1 MKHCQPKGV
10 EGFPPLVLAPEMPSL
25 THLGQ
30 QKEDS
35 QVVESSSRKEPGIGH
50 CVEDEHLG
58 ELPSRNQ
65 HASVVSQ
72 ISGCLLQQ
80 HLADNTL
87 DWGRRAE
94 DFLPQHHRLSQRP
107 GRNSRTEAKAEHSCI
122 QKWP

>member
-1 MKHCQPKGV
+1 M

-30 QKEDS
+30 QEGRTPR
-35 QVVESSSRKEPGIGH
+35 VVESSSRKEPGIGH

-58 ELPSRNQ
+58 ELPSKETQ

-87 DWGRRAE
+87 DLGAQGRG
-94 DFLPQHHRLSQRP
+94 FSLPQHHRLSQRP
-107 GRNSRTEAKAEHSCI
+107 GRNSRTEAKLNTAVFKSGH
-122 QKWP
+122 K